1 MDIDQGQMSLNFLPC
16 ESGKSSWRLRLAQ
29 LKKAL
34 SRGLFLFWSEHVL
47 MFGLLLT

>member
-1 MDIDQGQMSLNFLPC
+1 MVIEPVCAAVLVRWLRKKCVDS
-16 ESGKSSWRLRLAQ
+16 RLAQ